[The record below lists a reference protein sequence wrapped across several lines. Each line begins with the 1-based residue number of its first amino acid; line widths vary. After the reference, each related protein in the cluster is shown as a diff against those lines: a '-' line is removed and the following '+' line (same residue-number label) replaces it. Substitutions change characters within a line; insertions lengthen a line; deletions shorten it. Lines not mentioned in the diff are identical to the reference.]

1 MNFLASWFSAFGW
14 VDAALALSIVLG
26 IAFGAKRGLS
36 HELAVLLSFVV
47 AIVATC
53 AGYDPL
59 ARYLSQSVHWNLEL
73 LRLIAVVVLL
83 LAALALMWLLRAAL
97 GLLMSFAFKGWFE
110 RVGGAIAGGIRW
122 GLTFLVALLAL
133 SFIPISSLQR
143 AILYDSFAGREI
155 LPLLADSYND
165 LAARGELLPVDRPAG
180 VEVPQMVMPPLDDLD
195 ASSW

>member
-1 MNFLASWFSAFGW
+1 MTEFLSNFGW
-14 VDAALALSIVLG
+14 VDAAFAVAILLG
-26 IAFGAKRGLS
+26 ILFGIKRGLS

-47 AIVATC
+47 AIVVTC

-59 ARYLSQSVHWNLEL
+59 ANWIAQRVPWNLEL
-73 LRLIAVVVLL
+73 LRLVAVVVLL
-83 LAALALMWLLRAAL
+83 FASLALAWLVRAAL

-122 GLTFLVALLAL
+122 ALTFLVGLLAL
-133 SFIPISSLQR
+133 SFVPISPLQR
-143 AILYDSFAGREI
+143 AILYDSFAGREL

-180 VEVPQMVMPPLDDLD
+180 VEVPQMVMPPVDDLPD
-195 ASSW
+195 PSW